1 MPEQVVEEVKVEEK
15 APDQVMAEKL
25 RAVEAERDKA
35 ENELSTL
42 YKRIDELEKRDK
54 EREAKMVLE
63 KAVAAGKLTADAIVA
78 AGTPWTELAMVDVN
92 LAQRIIDAIPAKVGN
107 VTERVSIKS
116 GMEKMPANDE
126 DAKLSAARRIAKEQN
141 ISLYEALEKMG
152 D

>member
-1 MPEQVVEEVKVEEK
+1 MPEQVFEEVKVEEK

-35 ENELSTL
+35 ENELSAL

-63 KAVAAGKLTADAIVA
+63 KAVAAGKLTADAIVS
-78 AGTPWTELAMVDVN
+78 AGNPWTDLAMVDVN
-92 LAQRIIDAIPAKVGN
+92 LAQRIIDAMPAKVGN

-116 GMEKMPANDE
+116 GMEKIPASDD
-126 DAKLSAARRIAKEQN
+126 DAKLAAARRVAKEQN